1 MNKETLRAIKFTLF
15 SISAGVIQ
23 IGTFTLLNELSGL
36 PEHWSYLIALVLS
49 VLWNFTFNRR
59 YTFQSAGNVPK
70 AMVLVAL
77 FYCVFTP
84 VSTWVEKTLV
94 GLGWNEYLV
103 TVLNMVCNFVTEYL
117 YDKFVVFRNDTD
129 TPVQLL
135 IWQEGHD
142 LCGELR
148 AQHAFPY
155 RWRIIEE
162 DHHFQREAD
171 GHYYR
176 CSRIYRVKTDCE
188 GNELDR
194 GLLLINHS
202 QVMYDPALIPPEQL
216 REELPC

>member
-15 SISAGVIQ
+15 SISAGIIQ
-23 IGTFTLLNELSGL
+23 MVAFTLFNELSGL
-36 PEHWSYLIALVLS
+36 PKHWSYLIALVLS

-84 VSTWVEKTLV
+84 VSTWVEKALV

-129 TPVQLL
+129 TNILAAK
-135 IWQEGHD
+135 EN
-142 LCGELR
+142 
-148 AQHAFPY
+148 A
-155 RWRIIEE
+155 
-162 DHHFQREAD
+162 
-171 GHYYR
+171 
-176 CSRIYRVKTDCE
+176 K
-188 GNELDR
+188 
-194 GLLLINHS
+194 
-202 QVMYDPALIPPEQL
+202 
-216 REELPC
+216 